1 MRNFFDLAWKMKPMA
16 VLSVL
21 LLGSGLQAQA
31 TKSECVIL
39 LHGLARTSASM
50 NSMQEQLQSSG
61 YQVVNHDYPSRKE
74 TVQVLAESAIP
85 EALAACADAK
95 SVHFVTH
102 SMGGILVRAYLLQ
115 HELPRLGRVVML
127 GPPNQ
132 GSEVVDRLAN
142 VPGFGL
148 LNGPAGK
155 QLGTADTDVPKTLGA
170 VNFELGVIAGTRT
183 LNPLLSQLLP
193 NPDDGKVSVQATKVE
208 GMTDF
213 IALPVSHPLMMNNA
227 AVTEQTLVFLEQ
239 GWFNDGQ
246 KPTKA
251 P

>member
-1 MRNFFDLAWKMKPMA
+1 MRNFFDLARKMKPMA

-95 SVHFVTH
+95 
-102 SMGGILVRAYLLQ
+102 
-115 HELPRLGRVVML
+115 
-127 GPPNQ
+127 
-132 GSEVVDRLAN
+132 
-142 VPGFGL
+142 
-148 LNGPAGK
+148 
-155 QLGTADTDVPKTLGA
+155 
-170 VNFELGVIAGTRT
+170 
-183 LNPLLSQLLP
+183 
-193 NPDDGKVSVQATKVE
+193 
-208 GMTDF
+208 
-213 IALPVSHPLMMNNA
+213 
-227 AVTEQTLVFLEQ
+227 
-239 GWFNDGQ
+239 
-246 KPTKA
+246 
-251 P
+251 